1 MQNLNTPIIF
11 EIKAPPHFIHMS
23 KRHFLTLDQI
33 NGIQIISFEGKILC
47 TPKFQGLRPEYLV
60 KEMISVSSEILA
72 VVDSVDS
79 KNIYILDAFLDSFW
93 WFSFFDCYN
102 LELSL
107 IVLLN
112 VTLDV
117 YTVDLK

>member
-1 MQNLNTPIIF
+1 MNTPIIF

-79 KNIYILDAFLDSFW
+79 KNIYILDAVSGKQLGKLTHNSGD
-93 WFSFFDCYN
+93 
-102 LELSL
+102 
-107 IVLLN
+107 IVAVCLN
-112 VTLDV
+112 QFTSSPQER
-117 YTVDLK
+117 